1 MFLSKCVAESDH
13 TYHKKMVV
21 RPYYM
26 PTKFGLCNYNYFI
39 QYNNVYFP
47 WLKGYYI
54 EQWDFMNRNISWL
67 VTPPCSKTA

>member
-13 TYHKKMVV
+13 TYHKKNGDASISLGYVI
-21 RPYYM
+21 
-26 PTKFGLCNYNYFI
+26 TYFI

-54 EQWDFMNRNISWL
+54 EQWDFINRNISWL